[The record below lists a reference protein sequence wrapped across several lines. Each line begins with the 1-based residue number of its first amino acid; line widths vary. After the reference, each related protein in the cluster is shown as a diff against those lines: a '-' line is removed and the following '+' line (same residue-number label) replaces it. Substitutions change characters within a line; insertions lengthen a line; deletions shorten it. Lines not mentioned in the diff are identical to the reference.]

1 MNLFNL
7 KATLAM
13 DSTDYDRGIDTA
25 EKKVGGLKSTIT
37 KLGIGATVAGI
48 GKAAIGVGMDFEA
61 GMSQVAATMGISSDA
76 VRRNEGDFKLLS
88 DAAKEAGST
97 TQFSATQSAEALNY
111 LALAGNDAQTSV
123 SLLPTVLNA
132 AAAGGLELGY
142 ASDLITDSMSALGL
156 ETKDTTTFVDQLTMT
171 SQKSNTSMG
180 QLGEAILTVG
190 GTAKKLKGGTVEL
203 NTVLGMLA
211 DEGLKGSQAGT
222 ALRNVILSLAAPTN
236 TAAKELKKLG
246 VSAYDSKGNFR
257 SLDDIFIDLNK
268 STEDLSESAKNQA
281 FTKIFNK
288 NDLKAVETML
298 ASCGGRFDELSGAIE
313 NSAGAAEKTAKT
325 MNTNLKGALITLESA
340 LSGMGIEIYERFFKE
355 TLTNAVNTASESVQ
369 NLIKAFKEGKLD
381 KTLIAIGSALAGIIT
396 HISIMKGYALA
407 TSVLSIGK
415 SLLTAASMVKSF
427 SGALALLKAGM
438 MAMGGPV
445 TLIVAGI
452 SAVVAGIVYLWN
464 TSDGFRN
471 FWIGLWEDIKKV
483 TTKSVEAVGK
493 FFTETLPKAFENAMK
508 FIKENWQGLLL
519 TLVAGPVG
527 IFKLFYDNSEK
538 FRNKVNEVV
547 GNVKDY
553 FVKMGEGISKTF
565 NSIKQW
571 TVDTWNSFKQNI
583 REAVASVHES
593 LVKFS
598 TKVWEFF
605 YVTIPNAIQKGIE
618 VVSKFFL
625 ETLPNT
631 VSAGIEAVKTF
642 LSNLPIYIGK
652 LLGFIG
658 GLVIRGV
665 VVVIQAITETWTKV
679 VEFFKNLPNMIK
691 EGLETAYNNIVQWA
705 TDTWNSITQWATNTW
720 NTFTQWCS
728 DTWTSISQ
736 WCSDTWNSFTQWC
749 SDTWNSIIQWGKD
762 TYNSIVQWGKDT
774 WESFKQWT
782 KNTIETVTNWGRD
795 MWSKAKETGK
805 NFVNS
810 IVTFFSELPGK
821 VKTWFNNTIQKA
833 VQWKNDMINKAKE
846 TGKAFGDWLKTSLQN
861 LPNQMMTIGRDI
873 VRGVWQ
879 GIVNMKNTFMN
890 NVKSFFG
897 GIVDGAK
904 SALGIHS
911 PSREM
916 RDEVGKWIP
925 AGVEVGI
932 KREMP
937 KLNETVQDEFNNL
950 SNINVPIP
958 RISNENNQLNNSNNA
973 RNTVIEVPLNL
984 DGVEIARAIIEPF
997 KLIEGDYERSH
1008 NVKFAY

>member
-7 KATLAM
+7 KAVLAM

-37 KLGIGATVAGI
+37 KLGIGAAVTGI
-48 GKAAIGVGMDFEA
+48 GKAAIGVGQDFEA

-156 ETKDTTTFVDQLTMT
+156 ETEDTSKFVDQLAKT
-171 SQKSNTSMG
+171 SQKSNTSLG

-203 NTVLGMLA
+203 NTALGILA
-211 DEGLKGSQAGT
+211 DNGIKGAEGGT
-222 ALRNVILSLAAPTN
+222 ALRNVILSLSAPTN

-246 VSAYDSKGNFR
+246 VDAYDANGNFR

-268 STEDLSESAKNQA
+268 STNGLSEAAKNQA

-288 NDLKAVETML
+288 TDLKAVEALL
-298 ASCGGRFDELSGAIE
+298 ANAGGRFDELSGAIE
-313 NSAGAAEKTAKT
+313 QSGGAAEETAKT
-325 MNTNLKGALITLESA
+325 MNSNLKGAFTELNSA
-340 LSGMGIEIYERFFKE
+340 LEGAGIAVYEKFKE
-355 TLTNAVNTASESVQ
+355 PLTNAIKTATEWVQ
-369 NLIKAFKEGKLD
+369 KLIKAFNEGKLD
-381 KTLIAIGSALAGIIT
+381 QTLIAIGSALSGIMT
-396 HISIMKGYALA
+396 YMAIMKGYAIV
-407 TSVLSIGK
+407 TSVIGIGK
-415 SLLTAASMVKSF
+415 ALFNAVSMVKSF
-427 SGALALLKAGM
+427 SGALALLKAA
-438 MAMGGPV
+438 MAAIGGPI
-445 TLIVAGI
+445 TLVVAGI
-452 SAVVAGIVYLWN
+452 SVLVAGFTYLWN

-471 FWIGLWEDIKKV
+471 FWIGLWEDIKKA
-483 TTKSVEAVGK
+483 TTKSVEAVSK
-493 FFTETLPKAFENAMK
+493 FFTETLPNAFKTAMN
-508 FIKENWQGLLL
+508 FIKDNWQGLLL

-547 GNVKDY
+547 GDVKDY
-553 FVKMGEGISKTF
+553 FVKMGEGISNTF

-571 TVDTWNSFKQNI
+571 TKDTWDSFKQTI
-583 REAVASVHES
+583 KDSIEAAKNS
-593 LVKFS
+593 LK
-598 TKVWEFF
+598 EFF
-605 YVTIPNAIQKGIE
+605 GNIWILFNVTIPNVIKNAIATITI
-618 VVSKFFL
+618 FFT
-625 ETLPNT
+625 ETLPNAI
-631 VSAGIEAVKTF
+631 SAGIEIIKTII
-642 LSNLPIYIGK
+642 SNIPRYIGE
-652 LLGFIG
+652 LLGFVG

-665 VVVIQAITETWTKV
+665 MVIIEAITQTWTKV

-691 EGLETAYNNIVQWA
+691 EGLTAAYNNITQWA
-705 TDTWNSITQWATNTW
+705 TDTWNSITQWSTNTW

-728 DTWTSISQ
+728 DTWNSI
-736 WCSDTWNSFTQWC
+736 TQWC
-749 SDTWNSIIQWGKD
+749 SDTWNSITQWSKNTWDSIIQWGKN
-762 TYNSIVQWGKDT
+762 TYDSIVQWGKDT

-782 KNTIETVTNWGRD
+782 KNTIETVSNWGID
-795 MWSKAKETGK
+795 MWNKAKETGK

-821 VKTWFNNTIQKA
+821 VKTWFDNTMQKV

-873 VRGVWQ
+873 VNGVWK

-904 SALGIHS
+904 AALGIHS

-958 RISNENNQLNNSNNA
+958 KISNENNQSNNPNNLK
-973 RNTVIEVPLNL
+973 NTVIEVPLNL

-997 KLIEGDYERSH
+997 KIIESEYDRSH
-1008 NVKFAY
+1008 NVRFSY

>member
-156 ETKDTTTFVDQLTMT
+156 ETKDTTTFVDQLTTT
-171 SQKSNTSMG
+171 SQNSNTSMG

-203 NTVLGMLA
+203 NTVLGILA

-236 TAAKELKKLG
+236 TASKELKKLG
-246 VSAYDSKGNFR
+246 VNAYDANGNFK
-257 SLDDIFIDLNK
+257 SLDTIFTELLH
-268 STEDLSESAKNQA
+268 STDNLSESAKNQA

-288 NDLKAVETML
+288 NDLKAVETLL
-298 ASCGGRFDELSGAIE
+298 ANTGGRFDELSGAIE

-355 TLTNAVNTASESVQ
+355 TLTNAVNVASESVQ

-381 KTLIAIGSALAGIIT
+381 KTLIAIGSALAGVVT
-396 HISIMKGYALA
+396 YMGIMKGYAIV
-407 TSVLSIGK
+407 TSVLSVGK
-415 SLLTAASMVKSF
+415 ALLTAVTMVKSL
-427 SGALALLKAGM
+427 SGAMAILNTVLLANPIG
-438 MAMGGPV
+438 
-445 TLIVAGI
+445 LIVGAI
-452 SAVVAGIVYLWN
+452 SALVAAFVYLWN

-471 FWIGLWEDIKKV
+471 FWIELWNNIKEFTG
-483 TTKSVEAVGK
+483 TTIETIKN
-493 FFTETLPKAFENAMK
+493 FFTQTIPQAIDNMILWFQTLPTR
-508 FIKENWQGLLL
+508 I
-519 TLVAGPVG
+519 
-527 IFKLFYDNSEK
+527 SEWLQQT
-538 FRNKVNEVV
+538 
-547 GNVKDY
+547 
-553 FVKMGEGISKTF
+553 I
-565 NSIKQW
+565 
-571 TVDTWNSFKQNI
+571 
-583 REAVASVHES
+583 
-593 LVKFS
+593 
-598 TKVWEFF
+598 TKVGEWATNMWNKAIETGTNF
-605 YVTIPNAIQKGIE
+605 INAI
-618 VVSKFFL
+618 
-625 ETLPNT
+625 
-631 VSAGIEAVKTF
+631 
-642 LSNLPIYIGK
+642 
-652 LLGFIG
+652 
-658 GLVIRGV
+658 
-665 VVVIQAITETWTKV
+665 
-679 VEFFKNLPNMIK
+679 VEFFSTLPARIGYFISFALVSVVKWGVDMWNK
-691 EGLETAYNNIVQWA
+691 AGETGEKFIE
-705 TDTWNSITQWATNTW
+705 SITTWFQQLPTKIKTWFDNTVQKASEW
-720 NTFTQWCS
+720 LSSMKTKAVETGTQF
-728 DTWTSISQ
+728 I
-736 WCSDTWNSFTQWC
+736 
-749 SDTWNSIIQWGKD
+749 
-762 TYNSIVQWGKDT
+762 NSIVSWFQ
-774 WESFKQWT
+774 Q
-782 KNTIETVTNWGRD
+782 
-795 MWSKAKETGK
+795 
-805 NFVNS
+805 
-810 IVTFFSELPGK
+810 LPTK
-821 VKTWFNNTIQKA
+821 VKTWFDNTIQKA
-833 VQWKNDMINKAKE
+833 IQWKNDMVNKAKE
-846 TGKAFGDWLKTSLQN
+846 TGKAFGDWLKTSLKN

-879 GIVNMKNTFMN
+879 GIVNMKNAFMN

-904 SALGIHS
+904 AALDIHS

-958 RISNENNQLNNSNNA
+958 RISNENNQLNNSNNFK
-973 RNTVIEVPLNL
+973 NTVIEVPLNL

>member
-203 NTVLGMLA
+203 TTALGILA
-211 DEGLKGSQAGT
+211 DEGTKGSEAGT
-222 ALRNVILSLAAPTN
+222 ALRNIILSLAAPTD

-246 VSAYDSKGNFR
+246 VSAYDTNGNFR
-257 SLDDIFIDLNK
+257 SLDDIFIDLHK
-268 STEDLSESAKNQA
+268 STNNLSESAKNQA

-288 NDLKAVETML
+288 TDLKAVETLL
-298 ASCGGRFDELSGAIE
+298 ANTGGRFDELSGAIE
-313 NSAGAAEKTAKT
+313 QSGGAAEETAKT
-325 MNTNLKGALITLESA
+325 MNSNLKGAFTELNSA
-340 LSGMGIEIYERFFKE
+340 LEGAGIAVYEKFKE
-355 TLTNAVNTASESVQ
+355 PLTNAIKTATEWVQ
-369 NLIKAFKEGKLD
+369 KLIKAFNEGKLD
-381 KTLIAIGSALAGIIT
+381 QTLIAIGSALSGIMT
-396 HISIMKGYALA
+396 YMGIMKGYAIA
-407 TSVLSIGK
+407 TSVIGIGK
-415 SLLTAASMVKSF
+415 ALFNAVSMVKSF
-427 SGALALLKAGM
+427 SGAMAILNATLMANPIGLVVGAIGAL
-438 MAMGGPV
+438 
-445 TLIVAGI
+445 VA
-452 SAVVAGIVYLWN
+452 AFVYLWN

-471 FWIGLWEDIKKV
+471 FWIELWNNIKEFTGTAIETIKN
-483 TTKSVEAVGK
+483 
-493 FFTETLPKAFENAMK
+493 FFTQTIPQAIDNMILWFQELPTR
-508 FIKENWQGLLL
+508 I
-519 TLVAGPVG
+519 
-527 IFKLFYDNSEK
+527 SEWLQQT
-538 FRNKVNEVV
+538 
-547 GNVKDY
+547 
-553 FVKMGEGISKTF
+553 I
-565 NSIKQW
+565 
-571 TVDTWNSFKQNI
+571 
-583 REAVASVHES
+583 
-593 LVKFS
+593 
-598 TKVWEFF
+598 TKVGEWATNMWNKAIETGTNF
-605 YVTIPNAIQKGIE
+605 INAI
-618 VVSKFFL
+618 
-625 ETLPNT
+625 
-631 VSAGIEAVKTF
+631 
-642 LSNLPIYIGK
+642 
-652 LLGFIG
+652 
-658 GLVIRGV
+658 
-665 VVVIQAITETWTKV
+665 
-679 VEFFKNLPNMIK
+679 VEFFSTLPAKIGYFISFALVSVVKWGVDMWNKAIETGQKFIEGIVTWFQQLPTKIK
-691 EGLETAYNNIVQWA
+691 TWFDNTVQKASEWLSSMKTKAVETGTQFI
-705 TDTWNSITQWATNTW
+705 NSITTW
-720 NTFTQWCS
+720 FQ
-728 DTWTSISQ
+728 Q
-736 WCSDTWNSFTQWC
+736 LP
-749 SDTWNSIIQWGKD
+749 
-762 TYNSIVQWGKDT
+762 
-774 WESFKQWT
+774 T
-782 KNTIETVTNWGRD
+782 KI
-795 MWSKAKETGK
+795 
-805 NFVNS
+805 
-810 IVTFFSELPGK
+810 
-821 VKTWFNNTIQKA
+821 KTWFDNTIQK
-833 VQWKNDMINKAKE
+833 VIQWKNDMINKAKE

-873 VRGVWQ
+873 VNGVWK
-879 GIVNMKNTFMN
+879 GIVNMKNIFMN

-904 SALGIHS
+904 AALGIHS

-950 SNINVPIP
+950 SNVNVPIP
-958 RISNENNQLNNSNNA
+958 KVSNENNQSNNSNNFK
-973 RNTVIEVPLNL
+973 NTVIEVPLNL

-997 KLIEGDYERSH
+997 KIIESEYDRSH
-1008 NVKFAY
+1008 NVRFSY

>member
-25 EKKVGGLKSTIT
+25 ERKVGGLKSTIT
-37 KLGIGATVAGI
+37 KLGIGTAVAGI
-48 GKAAIGVGMDFEA
+48 GKAAIGVGQDFEA

-156 ETKDTTTFVDQLTMT
+156 ETEDTAKFVDQLTKT

-190 GTAKKLKGGTVEL
+190 GTAKKLQGGTVEL
-203 NTVLGMLA
+203 NTALGILA
-211 DEGLKGSQAGT
+211 DSGIKGADGGT
-222 ALRNVILSLAAPTN
+222 ALRNVILSLAAPTD

-246 VSAYDSKGNFR
+246 VNAYDANGNFR

-268 STEDLSESAKNQA
+268 STNGLSEAAKNQA

-288 NDLKAVETML
+288 TDLKAVEALL
-298 ASCGGRFDELSGAIE
+298 ANAGGRFDELSGAIE
-313 NSAGAAEKTAKT
+313 QSGGAAEETAKT
-325 MNTNLKGALITLESA
+325 MNSNLKGAITTLNSA
-340 LSGMGIEIYERFFKE
+340 LEGMGIAIYEKFKGP
-355 TLTNAVNTASESVQ
+355 LTEAVNGAATAIQ
-369 NLIKAFKEGKLD
+369 NLIKAFNEGKLD
-381 KTLIAIGSALAGIIT
+381 KTLIAIGSALSGIIT
-396 HISIMKGYALA
+396 YMAIMKGYAIV
-407 TSVLSIGK
+407 TSIIGIGK
-415 SLLTAASMVKSF
+415 ALVTAASMVKSF
-427 SGALALLKAGM
+427 SGALALLKA
-438 MAMGGPV
+438 ALAAIGGPI
-445 TLIVAGI
+445 TLIIAGI
-452 SAVVAGIVYLWN
+452 SALVAGFVYLWN

-471 FWIGLWEDIKKV
+471 FWINMWNNIKDF
-483 TTKSVEAVGK
+483 TGNAIEAIK
-493 FFTETLPKAFENAMK
+493 NFFTQTIPQAIDNMILWFQTLPTRIGEWLQQTITGVSEWATNMWTKAVETGTN
-508 FIKENWQGLLL
+508 FI
-519 TLVAGPVG
+519 
-527 IFKLFYDNSEK
+527 
-538 FRNKVNEVV
+538 
-547 GNVKDY
+547 
-553 FVKMGEGISKTF
+553 
-565 NSIKQW
+565 
-571 TVDTWNSFKQNI
+571 
-583 REAVASVHES
+583 
-593 LVKFS
+593 
-598 TKVWEFF
+598 
-605 YVTIPNAIQKGIE
+605 NAI
-618 VVSKFFL
+618 
-625 ETLPNT
+625 
-631 VSAGIEAVKTF
+631 
-642 LSNLPIYIGK
+642 
-652 LLGFIG
+652 
-658 GLVIRGV
+658 
-665 VVVIQAITETWTKV
+665 
-679 VEFFKNLPNMIK
+679 VEFFSTLPARIGYFISFALVSVVKWGVDMWNKAGETGEKFIQNITTWFQQLPTKIK
-691 EGLETAYNNIVQWA
+691 TWFDNTVQKASEWLSSMKTKAVETG
-705 TDTWNSITQWATNTW
+705 TQ
-720 NTFTQWCS
+720 F
-728 DTWTSISQ
+728 I
-736 WCSDTWNSFTQWC
+736 
-749 SDTWNSIIQWGKD
+749 
-762 TYNSIVQWGKDT
+762 NSIVSWFQ
-774 WESFKQWT
+774 Q
-782 KNTIETVTNWGRD
+782 
-795 MWSKAKETGK
+795 
-805 NFVNS
+805 
-810 IVTFFSELPGK
+810 LPTK
-821 VKTWFNNTIQKA
+821 VKTWFDNTIQK
-833 VQWKNDMINKAKE
+833 VIQWKNDMVNKAKE

-873 VRGVWQ
+873 VNGVWK
-879 GIVNMKNTFMN
+879 GIVNMKNIFMN

-904 SALGIHS
+904 AALGIHS

-937 KLNETVQDEFNNL
+937 KLNETVQYEFNNL

-958 RISNENNQLNNSNNA
+958 RISNENTQSNNLSNA

>member
-1 MNLFNL
+1 
-7 KATLAM
+7 M
-13 DSTDYDRGIDTA
+13 DSSEYDRGIDYA
-25 EKKVGGLKSTIT
+25 EKKTGSLKGTIA
-37 KLGIGATVAGI
+37 KLGIGAAVTSI

-61 GMSQVAATMGISSDA
+61 GMSQVAATMGISSEA
-76 VRRNEGDFKLLS
+76 IRNNEGDFKLLS

-156 ETKDTTTFVDQLTMT
+156 ETEDTTTFVDQLAKT
-171 SQKSNTSMG
+171 SQQSNTSLG

-190 GTAKKLKGGTVEL
+190 GTAKKLQGGTVEL
-203 NTVLGMLA
+203 NTALGILA
-211 DEGLKGSQAGT
+211 DNGIKGAEGGT
-222 ALRNVILSLAAPTN
+222 ALRNVILSLSAPTD

-246 VSAYDSKGNFR
+246 VNAYDANGNFK
-257 SLDDIFIDLNK
+257 SLDTIFTELLH
-268 STEDLSESAKNQA
+268 STDNLSESAKNQA

-288 NDLKAVETML
+288 TDLKAVEALL
-298 ASCGGRFDELSGAIE
+298 ANTGGRFDELSGAIE
-313 NSAGAAEKTAKT
+313 QSGGAAEEMAKT

-381 KTLIAIGSALAGIIT
+381 KTLIAIGSALAGVVT
-396 HISIMKGYALA
+396 YMGLMKGYAIA
-407 TSVLSIGK
+407 TSIISIGK
-415 SLLTAASMVKSF
+415 SLLTAISMVKSL
-427 SGALALLKAGM
+427 SGAMAILNTVMLANPIG
-438 MAMGGPV
+438 
-445 TLIVAGI
+445 LIIGAIGALVA
-452 SAVVAGIVYLWN
+452 AFVYLWN
-464 TSDGFRN
+464 TSDGFRK
-471 FWIGLWEDIKKV
+471 FWIELWNNIKEFTGTAIETIKN
-483 TTKSVEAVGK
+483 
-493 FFTETLPKAFENAMK
+493 FFIQTIPQAIDNMVQWFQTLPTRISEWLQQTITKVSEWSTNMWNKAIETGTNFLTGIITWFQELPSKIYYWLGYAIGYVVAWSIDMWNKAIETGQK
-508 FIKENWQGLLL
+508 FIESITTWFQQLPTKIKTW
-519 TLVAGPVG
+519 
-527 IFKLFYDNSEK
+527 FDN
-538 FRNKVNEVV
+538 
-547 GNVKDY
+547 
-553 FVKMGEGISKTF
+553 T
-565 NSIKQW
+565 
-571 TVDTWNSFKQNI
+571 
-583 REAVASVHES
+583 
-593 LVKFS
+593 
-598 TKVWEFF
+598 
-605 YVTIPNAIQKGIE
+605 IQKASEWLSSMKNKAIE
-618 VVSKFFL
+618 
-625 ETLPNT
+625 TGT
-631 VSAGIEAVKTF
+631 Q
-642 LSNLPIYIGK
+642 
-652 LLGFIG
+652 FI
-658 GLVIRGV
+658 
-665 VVVIQAITETWTKV
+665 
-679 VEFFKNLPNMIK
+679 
-691 EGLETAYNNIVQWA
+691 
-705 TDTWNSITQWATNTW
+705 
-720 NTFTQWCS
+720 
-728 DTWTSISQ
+728 
-736 WCSDTWNSFTQWC
+736 
-749 SDTWNSIIQWGKD
+749 
-762 TYNSIVQWGKDT
+762 NSIVSWFQ
-774 WESFKQWT
+774 Q
-782 KNTIETVTNWGRD
+782 
-795 MWSKAKETGK
+795 
-805 NFVNS
+805 
-810 IVTFFSELPGK
+810 LPTK
-821 VKTWFNNTIQKA
+821 VKTWFDNTIQKA
-833 VQWKNDMINKAKE
+833 IQWKNDMINKAKE

-958 RISNENNQLNNSNNA
+958 RISNENNQLNNSNNIK
-973 RNTVIEVPLNL
+973 NTVIEVPLNL

>member
-37 KLGIGATVAGI
+37 KLGIGTAVAGI

-61 GMSQVAATMGISSDA
+61 GMSQVAATMGISSEA
-76 VRRNEGDFKLLS
+76 IKNNEGDFKLLS

-313 NSAGAAEKTAKT
+313 NSAGAAAETANT
-325 MNTNLKGALITLESA
+325 MNTNLKGAITTLNSA
-340 LSGMGIEIYERFFKE
+340 LEGMGITIFEQFKE
-355 TLTNAVNTASESVQ
+355 PLTEAVNSAATAVQ
-369 NLIKAFKEGKLD
+369 DLIKAFNEGKLD
-381 KTLIAIGSALAGIIT
+381 KILIAIGSALAGIIT

-415 SLLTAASMVKSF
+415 SLLTVASMVKSF

-547 GNVKDY
+547 GKVKEY
-553 FVKMGEGISKTF
+553 FVKMGEGISNTF

-571 TVDTWNSFKQNI
+571 TKDTWDSFKQKVK
-583 REAVASVHES
+583 EAIENVHES

-618 VVSKFFL
+618 AVSKFFL

-665 VVVIQAITETWTKV
+665 VVVIQTITETWNKV

-691 EGLETAYNNIVQWA
+691 EGLDTAYNNIVQWC

-720 NTFTQWCS
+720 NTFTQWC
-728 DTWTSISQ
+728 T
-736 WCSDTWNSFTQWC
+736 DTWNSITQWC
-749 SDTWNSIIQWGKD
+749 TDTWNSIIQWGKDTWNSIVQWGKD

-782 KNTIETVTNWGRD
+782 KDTIQTVANWGRD
-795 MWSKAKETGK
+795 MWNKAKETGT
-805 NFVNS
+805 NFLNS
-810 IVTFFSELPGK
+810 IVNFFSQIPTK
-821 VKTWFNNTIQKA
+821 IKTWFDKTMLR
-833 VQWKNDMINKAKE
+833 VQNFKTDMINKAKE
-846 TGKAFGDWLKTSLQN
+846 TGREFGKWLEDTLKD
-861 LPNQMMTIGRDI
+861 LPNKMKDIGKNI
-873 VRGVWQ
+873 VEGVWK
-879 GIVNMKNTFMN
+879 GIKNAKDWFMG

-904 SALGIHS
+904 KALGIHS

-916 RDEVGKWIP
+916 RDEVGRWIP

-958 RISNENNQLNNSNNA
+958 RISNENNQLNNSNNIK
-973 RNTVIEVPLNL
+973 NTVIEVPLNL

>member
-203 NTVLGMLA
+203 NTVLGILA

-222 ALRNVILSLAAPTN
+222 ALRNVILSLAAPTD
-236 TAAKELKKLG
+236 TASKELKKLG
-246 VSAYDSKGNFR
+246 VNAYDANGNFK
-257 SLDDIFIDLNK
+257 SLDTIFTELLH
-268 STEDLSESAKNQA
+268 STDNLSESAKNQA

-288 NDLKAVETML
+288 NDLKAVETLL
-298 ASCGGRFDELSGAIE
+298 ANTGGRFDELSGAIE

-325 MNTNLKGALITLESA
+325 MNTNLKGALTTLSSA
-340 LSGMGIEIYERFFKE
+340 LEGMGIAIFEKFKE
-355 TLTNAVNTASESVQ
+355 PLTKAVNTAATSIQ
-369 NLIKAFKEGKLD
+369 NLIKAFNEGKLD
-381 KTLIAIGSALAGIIT
+381 KTLIAIGSALAGVVT
-396 HISIMKGYALA
+396 YMGIMKGYAIV
-407 TSVLSIGK
+407 TSVLSVGK
-415 SLLTAASMVKSF
+415 ALLTAVTMVKSL
-427 SGALALLKAGM
+427 SGAMAILNTVLLANPIG
-438 MAMGGPV
+438 
-445 TLIVAGI
+445 LIVGAIG
-452 SAVVAGIVYLWN
+452 ALVAAFVYLWN

-471 FWIGLWEDIKKV
+471 FWIEVWNNIKEFTGTAIETIKN
-483 TTKSVEAVGK
+483 
-493 FFTETLPKAFENAMK
+493 FFTQTIPQAIDNMILWFQTLPTR
-508 FIKENWQGLLL
+508 I
-519 TLVAGPVG
+519 
-527 IFKLFYDNSEK
+527 SEWLQQT
-538 FRNKVNEVV
+538 
-547 GNVKDY
+547 
-553 FVKMGEGISKTF
+553 I
-565 NSIKQW
+565 
-571 TVDTWNSFKQNI
+571 
-583 REAVASVHES
+583 
-593 LVKFS
+593 
-598 TKVWEFF
+598 TKVGE
-605 YVTIPNAIQKGIE
+605 
-618 VVSKFFL
+618 
-625 ETLPNT
+625 
-631 VSAGIEAVKTF
+631 
-642 LSNLPIYIGK
+642 
-652 LLGFIG
+652 
-658 GLVIRGV
+658 
-665 VVVIQAITETWTKV
+665 
-679 VEFFKNLPNMIK
+679 
-691 EGLETAYNNIVQWA
+691 
-705 TDTWNSITQWATNTW
+705 WATNMWNKAIETGTNFLTGIITW
-720 NTFTQWCS
+720 FQELPNKIYYWLGYAIGYVVAWSIDMWNKAIETGQKFIENITTWFQQLPTKIKTWFDNTVQKASEWLSSMKTKAVETGTQF
-728 DTWTSISQ
+728 I
-736 WCSDTWNSFTQWC
+736 
-749 SDTWNSIIQWGKD
+749 
-762 TYNSIVQWGKDT
+762 NSIVSWFQ
-774 WESFKQWT
+774 Q
-782 KNTIETVTNWGRD
+782 
-795 MWSKAKETGK
+795 
-805 NFVNS
+805 
-810 IVTFFSELPGK
+810 LPTK
-821 VKTWFNNTIQKA
+821 VKTWFDNTIQKV
-833 VQWKNDMINKAKE
+833 VQWKDDMIKKAKD
-846 TGKAFGDWLKTSLQN
+846 TGKEFGKWLEDSLKE
-861 LPNQMMTIGRDI
+861 LPNKMKDIGKNI
-873 VRGVWQ
+873 VEGVWN
-879 GIVNMKNTFMN
+879 GIKNAKDWFMGK
-890 NVKSFFG
+890 VSSFFG

-904 SALGIHS
+904 DALGIHS

-916 RDEVGKWIP
+916 RDEVGRWIP

-958 RISNENNQLNNSNNA
+958 RMSNENNQLNNSNNA
-973 RNTVIEVPLNL
+973 RNVVVEVPLNL

>member
-61 GMSQVAATMGISSDA
+61 GMSQVAATMGISSEA
-76 VRRNEGDFKLLS
+76 IRNNEGDFKLLS

-203 NTVLGMLA
+203 TTALGILA
-211 DEGLKGSQAGT
+211 DEGTKGSEAGT
-222 ALRNVILSLAAPTN
+222 ALRNIILSLAAPTN

-246 VSAYDSKGNFR
+246 VSAYDTNGNFR
-257 SLDDIFIDLNK
+257 SLDDIFIDLYK
-268 STEDLSESAKNQA
+268 STDNLSESAKNQA

-313 NSAGAAEKTAKT
+313 NSAGAAAETANT
-325 MNTNLKGALITLESA
+325 MNTNLKGAITTLNSA
-340 LSGMGIEIYERFFKE
+340 LEGMGITIFEQFKE
-355 TLTNAVNTASESVQ
+355 PLTEAVNSAATAVQ
-369 NLIKAFKEGKLD
+369 DLIKAFNEGKLD
-381 KTLIAIGSALAGIIT
+381 KILIVIGSALAGIIT

-483 TTKSVEAVGK
+483 TTKSVEAVNK

-508 FIKENWQGLLL
+508 FIKDNWQGLLL

-547 GNVKDY
+547 EDVKKY
-553 FVKMGEGISKTF
+553 FAKMGEGISNTF

-571 TVDTWNSFKQNI
+571 TKDTWDSFKQKVK
-583 REAVASVHES
+583 EAIENVHES

-618 VVSKFFL
+618 AVSEFFL

-665 VVVIQAITETWTKV
+665 IVVIQAITETWNKV

-691 EGLETAYNNIVQWA
+691 EGLTSAYNNITQWA

-720 NTFTQWCS
+720 NSITQWAS
-728 DTWTSISQ
+728 N
-736 WCSDTWNSFTQWC
+736 TWNTFTQWC
-749 SDTWNSIIQWGKD
+749 SDTWNSITQWGKD
-762 TYNSIVQWGKDT
+762 TWDSIIQWGKNTYDSIVQWGKDT
-774 WESFKQWT
+774 WDSFKQWT
-782 KNTIETVTNWGRD
+782 KNTIETVSNWASD
-795 MWSKAKETGK
+795 MWNKAKETGK

-821 VKTWFNNTIQKA
+821 VKTWFNNTTER
-833 VQWKNDMINKAKE
+833 VNQWKNDMINKAKE

-861 LPNQMMTIGRDI
+861 LPNQMMSIGRDI

-904 SALGIHS
+904 AALGIHS

-937 KLNETVQDEFNNL
+937 KLNETVQDEFSNL

-958 RISNENNQLNNSNNA
+958 RVFNENNQLNNSSNIK
-973 RNTVIEVPLNL
+973 NTVIEVPLNL

>member
-76 VRRNEGDFKLLS
+76 VRRNEGEFKLLS

-203 NTVLGMLA
+203 NTVLGILA

-222 ALRNVILSLAAPTN
+222 ALRNVILSLAAPTD
-236 TAAKELKKLG
+236 TASKELKKLG
-246 VSAYDSKGNFR
+246 VNAYDANGNFK
-257 SLDDIFIDLNK
+257 SLDTIFTELLH
-268 STEDLSESAKNQA
+268 STDNLSESAKNQA

-288 NDLKAVETML
+288 NDLKAVETLL
-298 ASCGGRFDELSGAIE
+298 ANTGGRFDELSGAIE

-325 MNTNLKGALITLESA
+325 MNTNLKGAITTLNSA
-340 LSGMGIEIYERFFKE
+340 LEGMGITIFEQFKE
-355 TLTNAVNTASESVQ
+355 PLTKAVNAAATSIQ
-369 NLIKAFKEGKLD
+369 NLIKAFNEGKLD
-381 KTLIAIGSALAGIIT
+381 KTLIAIGSALAGVVT
-396 HISIMKGYALA
+396 YMGLMKGYAIA
-407 TSVLSIGK
+407 TSIISIGK
-415 SLLTAASMVKSF
+415 SLLTAVSMVKSL
-427 SGALALLKAGM
+427 SGAMAILNTVLLANPIG
-438 MAMGGPV
+438 
-445 TLIVAGI
+445 LIVGAIG
-452 SAVVAGIVYLWN
+452 ALVAAFVYLWN

-471 FWIGLWEDIKKV
+471 FWIELWNNIKEFTGTAIETIKN
-483 TTKSVEAVGK
+483 
-493 FFTETLPKAFENAMK
+493 FFTQTIPQAIDNMILWFQTLPTR
-508 FIKENWQGLLL
+508 I
-519 TLVAGPVG
+519 
-527 IFKLFYDNSEK
+527 SEWLQQT
-538 FRNKVNEVV
+538 
-547 GNVKDY
+547 
-553 FVKMGEGISKTF
+553 I
-565 NSIKQW
+565 
-571 TVDTWNSFKQNI
+571 
-583 REAVASVHES
+583 
-593 LVKFS
+593 
-598 TKVWEFF
+598 TKVGE
-605 YVTIPNAIQKGIE
+605 
-618 VVSKFFL
+618 
-625 ETLPNT
+625 
-631 VSAGIEAVKTF
+631 
-642 LSNLPIYIGK
+642 
-652 LLGFIG
+652 
-658 GLVIRGV
+658 
-665 VVVIQAITETWTKV
+665 
-679 VEFFKNLPNMIK
+679 
-691 EGLETAYNNIVQWA
+691 
-705 TDTWNSITQWATNTW
+705 WATNMW
-720 NTFTQWCS
+720 N
-728 DTWTSISQ
+728 
-736 WCSDTWNSFTQWC
+736 
-749 SDTWNSIIQWGKD
+749 KA
-762 TYNSIVQWGKDT
+762 
-774 WESFKQWT
+774 
-782 KNTIETVTNWGRD
+782 IETGSNFL
-795 MWSKAKETGK
+795 TGVITW
-805 NFVNS
+805 FQ
-810 IVTFFSELPGK
+810 ELPGK
-821 VKTWFNNTIQKA
+821 IYYWLGYAIGYVIGWAVDMWNKAGETGEKFIQNITTWFQQLPTKIKTWFDNTVQKASEWLSSMKTKAVETGTQFINSIVSWFQQLPTKVKTSFDNTIQK
-833 VQWKNDMINKAKE
+833 VIQWKNDMVNKAKE
-846 TGKAFGDWLKTSLQN
+846 TGKAFGDWLKTSLKN

-904 SALGIHS
+904 AALDIHS

-958 RISNENNQLNNSNNA
+958 RISNENNQLNNSNNLK
-973 RNTVIEVPLNL
+973 NTVIEVPLNL

>member
-61 GMSQVAATMGISSDA
+61 GMSQVAATMGISSEA
-76 VRRNEGDFKLLS
+76 IRNNEGDFKLLS

-313 NSAGAAEKTAKT
+313 NSAGAAAETANT
-325 MNTNLKGALITLESA
+325 MNTNLKGAITTLNSA
-340 LSGMGIEIYERFFKE
+340 LEGMGITIFEQFKE
-355 TLTNAVNTASESVQ
+355 PLTEAVNSAATAVQ
-369 NLIKAFKEGKLD
+369 DLIKAFNEGKLD
-381 KTLIAIGSALAGIIT
+381 KILIAIGSALAGIIT

-438 MAMGGPV
+438 LAMGGPV

-547 GNVKDY
+547 GKVKDY

-571 TVDTWNSFKQNI
+571 TKDTWDGFKQKIKESIEN
-583 REAVASVHES
+583 VHKS
-593 LVKFS
+593 LVEFS

-605 YVTIPNAIQKGIE
+605 YVTIPNAIQNGIE
-618 VVSKFFL
+618 TIGKFFL
-625 ETLPNT
+625 ETLPNAIST
-631 VSAGIEAVKTF
+631 GLEKIKTFISNIPQYIGNVIGFIAGI
-642 LSNLPIYIGK
+642 I
-652 LLGFIG
+652 
-658 GLVIRGV
+658 IRGV
-665 VVVIQAITETWTKV
+665 MVIVTSIYEAWNKV
-679 VEFFKNLPNMIK
+679 IEFFKNLPNMIK
-691 EGLETAYNNIVQWA
+691 EGLTSAYNNITQWA
-705 TDTWNSITQWATNTW
+705 TDTWNSIIQWSTNTWNSITQWATDTW

-728 DTWTSISQ
+728 DTWNSITQ
-736 WCSDTWNSFTQWC
+736 WGKDTW
-749 SDTWNSIIQWGKD
+749 DSIIQWGKN
-762 TYNSIVQWGKDT
+762 TYDSIVQWGKDT

-782 KNTIETVTNWGRD
+782 KNTIDTVSKWGSD
-795 MWSKAKETGK
+795 MWNKAKETGK

-821 VKTWFNNTIQKA
+821 VKTWFNNTIQK
-833 VQWKNDMINKAKE
+833 VIQWKDDMIKKAKD
-846 TGKAFGDWLKTSLQN
+846 TGKEFGKWLEDSLKE
-861 LPNQMMTIGRDI
+861 LPNKMKDIGKNI
-873 VRGVWQ
+873 VDGVWK
-879 GIVNMKNTFMN
+879 GIKNAKEWFMG

-958 RISNENNQLNNSNNA
+958 RISNENTQSNNSSNA
-973 RNTVIEVPLNL
+973 RNVVVEVPLNL

-997 KLIEGDYERSH
+997 KLIEGDYERIH

>member
-7 KATLAM
+7 KAVLAM

-37 KLGIGATVAGI
+37 KLGIGTAVAGI
-48 GKAAIGVGMDFEA
+48 GKAAIGVGQDFEA

-132 AAAGGLELGY
+132 AAAGGLDLGY

-203 NTVLGMLA
+203 TTALGILA
-211 DEGLKGSQAGT
+211 DEGTKGSEAGT
-222 ALRNVILSLAAPTN
+222 ALRNIILSLAAPTN
-236 TAAKELKKLG
+236 TAAKELEKLG
-246 VSAYDSKGNFR
+246 VSAYDTNGNFR
-257 SLDDIFIDLNK
+257 SLDDIFIDLHK
-268 STEDLSESAKNQA
+268 STNNLSESAKNQA

-288 NDLKAVETML
+288 TDLKAVETMI
-298 ASCGGRFDELSGAIE
+298 ANCGGRFDELSGAIE
-313 NSAGAAEKTAKT
+313 DSAGAAEETAKT
-325 MNTNLKGALITLESA
+325 MNMNLSGAITTLGSA
-340 LSGMGIEIYERFFKE
+340 LEGAGIAIYEKFKGP
-355 TLTNAVNTASESVQ
+355 LTEAVNSAATGIQ
-369 NLIKAFKEGKLD
+369 KLIKAFNEGKLD
-381 KTLIAIGSALAGIIT
+381 KILIAIGSALAGVVT
-396 HISIMKGYALA
+396 YMGIMKGYAIA
-407 TSVLSIGK
+407 TSVIGIGK
-415 SLLTAASMVKSF
+415 ALFNAVSMVKSF
-427 SGALALLKAGM
+427 SGAMAILNATLMANPIGLVVGAIGAL
-438 MAMGGPV
+438 
-445 TLIVAGI
+445 VA
-452 SAVVAGIVYLWN
+452 AFVYLWN

-471 FWIGLWEDIKKV
+471 FWIGLWNNIKEFTGTAIETIKN
-483 TTKSVEAVGK
+483 
-493 FFTETLPKAFENAMK
+493 FFTQTIPQAIDNMILWFQTLPTR
-508 FIKENWQGLLL
+508 I
-519 TLVAGPVG
+519 
-527 IFKLFYDNSEK
+527 SEWLQQT
-538 FRNKVNEVV
+538 
-547 GNVKDY
+547 
-553 FVKMGEGISKTF
+553 I
-565 NSIKQW
+565 
-571 TVDTWNSFKQNI
+571 
-583 REAVASVHES
+583 
-593 LVKFS
+593 
-598 TKVWEFF
+598 TKVGEWATNMWNKAIETGTNF
-605 YVTIPNAIQKGIE
+605 INAI
-618 VVSKFFL
+618 
-625 ETLPNT
+625 
-631 VSAGIEAVKTF
+631 
-642 LSNLPIYIGK
+642 
-652 LLGFIG
+652 
-658 GLVIRGV
+658 
-665 VVVIQAITETWTKV
+665 
-679 VEFFKNLPNMIK
+679 VEFFSTLPARIGYFIGFALASVVKWGVDMWNK
-691 EGLETAYNNIVQWA
+691 AGETGEKFIQ
-705 TDTWNSITQWATNTW
+705 SITTWFQQLPTKIKTWFDNTVQKASEW
-720 NTFTQWCS
+720 LSSMKTKAVETGTQF
-728 DTWTSISQ
+728 I
-736 WCSDTWNSFTQWC
+736 
-749 SDTWNSIIQWGKD
+749 
-762 TYNSIVQWGKDT
+762 NSIVSWFQ
-774 WESFKQWT
+774 Q
-782 KNTIETVTNWGRD
+782 
-795 MWSKAKETGK
+795 
-805 NFVNS
+805 
-810 IVTFFSELPGK
+810 LPTK
-821 VKTWFNNTIQKA
+821 VKTWFDNTIQK
-833 VQWKNDMINKAKE
+833 VIQWKNDMVNKAKE

-873 VRGVWQ
+873 VNGVWK
-879 GIVNMKNTFMN
+879 GIVNMKNVFMN

-904 SALGIHS
+904 AALGIHS

-958 RISNENNQLNNSNNA
+958 RISNENTQTNNLSNA